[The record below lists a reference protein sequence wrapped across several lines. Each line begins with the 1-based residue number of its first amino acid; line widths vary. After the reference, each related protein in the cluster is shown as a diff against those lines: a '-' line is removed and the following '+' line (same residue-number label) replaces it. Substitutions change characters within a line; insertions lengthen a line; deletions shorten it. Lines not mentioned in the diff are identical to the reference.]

1 MDGFLSNTIQNNKL
15 NTKEAAAIT
24 QNKTR
29 IKVSRLL
36 VGGGFKLVVGEGEN
50 VVLSSMMSQ
59 L

>member
-1 MDGFLSNTIQNNKL
+1 MDGFLSSTIQNKKL

-24 QNKTR
+24 PNKTR

-36 VGGGFKLVVGEGEN
+36 VDGGFKVVVGEGED
-50 VVLSSMMSQ
+50 VVLPSMMSH